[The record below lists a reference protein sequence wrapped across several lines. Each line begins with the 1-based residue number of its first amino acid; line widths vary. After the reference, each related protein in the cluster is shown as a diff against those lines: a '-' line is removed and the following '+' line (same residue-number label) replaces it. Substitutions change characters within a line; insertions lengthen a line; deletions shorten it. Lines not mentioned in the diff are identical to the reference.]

1 MTICIPLHDICLCRI
16 RIINERQHP
25 IKVLGRQWLIQHDN
39 GTLEAMV
46 QLSPDNG
53 IVGEARR

>member
-1 MTICIPLHDICLCRI
+1 LCRI

>member
-1 MTICIPLHDICLCRI
+1 LCRI

-53 IVGEARR
+53 IVGEGRTDRHSYVQHVF